1 MCHLFT
7 ALGRRG
13 ECHKSMGTSDFRS
26 VTKQPG
32 ASRLAEGLSMCPQA
46 SAFRPGHPLRFA
58 AHSQPMPLPC
68 PSGQLLALLV
78 TTSPLLPSHLASPGL
93 LVPLRLTVLNSVDVA
108 PCCADTGRKSLV
120 DLSSNSIAKRSRK
133 RSRRDSA
140 SALPACVDGLAMWK
154 GGLLQMR

>member
-1 MCHLFT
+1 MCHLFI

-13 ECHKSMGTSDFRS
+13 EHHKSVGTSDFRS

-58 AHSQPMPLPC
+58 AHSQPLPC
-68 PSGQLLALLV
+68 PSGQLLALLA
-78 TTSPLLPSHLASPGL
+78 TTPPLLPSHRASPGL
-93 LVPLRLTVLNSVDVA
+93 LVPLHLAVLNSVDVA
-108 PCCADTGRKSLV
+108 PCCADTGRESLV

-133 RSRRDSA
+133 RSRRGSA